1 MAITILLVDDHR
13 SFREAMLSL
22 LDGEPDVMV
31 VAEADDGEN
40 AIQLAAEL
48 APDIVLMDIMLPG
61 MSGIDATSE
70 IIAAHPECLV
80 VMVSL
85 QTNPLLVTQSFAA
98 GAAGYVSK
106 GTAGADLLD
115 AVRAVAAG
123 GTFLSPGLAG
133 A

>member
-1 MAITILLVDDHR
+1 
-13 SFREAMLSL
+13 MLSL

-48 APDIVLMDIMLPG
+48 APDIVLMDIMLSG